1 MINIYTKYYE
11 FADLSKTLPEDFLQL
26 FEDLLL
32 QTNGDVDKIM
42 EFLEQYND
50 QYGFYDSPEQ
60 LDQLREYL
68 ENNDLV
74 GPVDG
79 KFELTPKGRTWLR
92 ERIFK
97 NFFKRIKMNS
107 EGQHRNKFI
116 GRSQEKTSENR
127 PYRHGDDFSNVDIR
141 ASMNNAL
148 RRRIGEGFEMDYNDL
163 EMKDSLGGSSVATV
177 LLVDISHSM
186 ILYGEDRITPAK
198 KVAIAL
204 CELIKTKYP
213 KDRLHVCVFGND
225 AWEIPLASLDKINV
239 GPFHTNTLAGIQLA
253 KKLLKKYPHL
263 DKQIIMITD
272 GKPTC
277 LKEPKG
283 YYKNSFGLDPYIVN
297 KVLKESINCRR
308 QKINISTF
316 MLTKEHHLV
325 EFIEEFTKLNSGRA
339 FHVNLKNLSSSV
351 MVDYLNNRKKRYR

>member
-1 MINIYTKYYE
+1 MQTIYTKYYE
-11 FADLSKTLPEDFLQL
+11 FAELSKTLPEDFMDL
-26 FEDLLL
+26 FENLLL
-32 QTNGDVDKIM
+32 QTNGNIDQIM
-42 EFLEQYND
+42 DFLQKYND
-50 QYGFYDSPEQ
+50 QYGFYESQEQ
-60 LDQLREYL
+60 LDEFKEML

-74 GPVDG
+74 GPVEG
-79 KFELTPKGRTWLR
+79 KFELTPKGRSWLR

-97 NFFKRIKMNS
+97 NFFKRIKMNN
-107 EGQHRNKFI
+107 EGDHKNRFL
-116 GRSQEKTSENR
+116 GRSPERTTENR
-127 PYRHGDDFSNVDIR
+127 PYRHGDDFSNVDMR

-148 RRRIGEGFEMDYNDL
+148 RRSRGERFNLNYNDL
-163 EMKDSLGGSSVATV
+163 ETKDSVGASSVATV

-225 AWEIPLASLDKINV
+225 AWEIPLSSLDKISV

-277 LKEPKG
+277 LKEAKG

-297 KVLKESINCRR
+297 KILKESINCRR

-325 EFIEEFTKLNSGRA
+325 EFVDEFTKLNSGRA

-351 MVDYLNNRKKRYR
+351 MVDYLHNRKKRYR